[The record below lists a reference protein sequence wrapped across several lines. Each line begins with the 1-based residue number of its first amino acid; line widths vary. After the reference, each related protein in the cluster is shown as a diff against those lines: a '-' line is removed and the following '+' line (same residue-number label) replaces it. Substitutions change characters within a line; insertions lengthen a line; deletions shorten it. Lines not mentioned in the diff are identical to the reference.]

1 MRRIA
6 GVVIAV
12 IGLLLLVLGIVKI
25 VPGAAQP
32 GGFTLFVGLLCI
44 GLSFIPRGQVPE
56 DAPPPLPPSERVT
69 GVFYDPQRIFENLHF
84 HPRWL
89 AAFVVIA
96 IASAVYHVAYVQRM
110 GPEVI
115 ALAPIEKTIESGFIP
130 ADRAEEIKEQTR
142 ESARSP
148 LMRVFGPLNEIGGIF
163 FFMCILAALL
173 LLLTLIFGGRI
184 TFWQALCVA
193 IYSSMPPIVID
204 KAISM
209 ILLYLKSPDE
219 IDPLKGQKGLVRAD
233 LGILFTPSENPVLY
247 MIGSFV
253 GVLTIY
259 GLWLE
264 ATGLRY
270 AGEKLSSASAW
281 TIALILWA
289 IGLLLAVI
297 MALLFPAFVA

>member
-6 GVVIAV
+6 GVVIFV
-12 IGLLLLVLGIVKI
+12 IGLLLLVLGIAKI

-32 GGFTLFVGLLCI
+32 GGFALFIGLVVF
-44 GLSFIPRGQVPE
+44 GLSFIPRQPVPE
-56 DAPPPLPPSERVT
+56 DAPPPLSPVERVT
-69 GVFYDPQRIFENLHF
+69 GVFYDPKRVFENLHF

-89 AAFVVIA
+89 AAFAVIA
-96 IASAVYHVAYVQRM
+96 IASAIYHVAYVQRM
-110 GPEVI
+110 GPELI

-130 ADRAEEIKEQTR
+130 ADRADEIREQTR
-142 ESARSP
+142 EAARSP
-148 LMRVFGPLNEIGGIF
+148 WMRVFGPLNEIGGIF
-163 FFMCILAALL
+163 FFMCILAGLL
-173 LLLTLIFGGRI
+173 LLLALIFGGKL

-204 KAISM
+204 KMISL
-209 ILLYLKSPDE
+209 ILLYLKTPDE

-233 LGILFTPSENPVLY
+233 LGILFTPSVNPVLY
-247 MIGSFV
+247 VVGSFV

-270 AGEKLSSASAW
+270 AGEKLSSAGAW
-281 TIALILWA
+281 TIAIILWA